1 MYETKRKEIILVK
14 DVKTQDGIY
23 VSRVARYTAL
33 TFDGRKVISVEK
45 ANLKLVE
52 KEARCAYVSDE

>member
-1 MYETKRKEIILVK
+1 MK